1 MRKLNLKTLSYTLVL
16 LVAAVLGTL
25 ATVTTLRDNR
35 LATELDPGAERR
47 PVVFVPGVL
56 GSMLCRGDTIVWG
69 TVDVLGQFP
78 SLDLATSG
86 DVKPCGL
93 IREISLLGVYRQTV
107 YGPFIDRLEAAG
119 YEQRRTLFVF
129 DYDWRLSIFD
139 NAKRLAAFVDDNI
152 PAGRRFDI
160 VAHSMGGLIART
172 YAAQEGGAA
181 RIDRFVSAGSP
192 WLGSVQVFDL
202 LRNGWGLATPMMG
215 GVEGI
220 RRTILSFPSMLE
232 MMPQYDGCCSD
243 PADPT
248 RFDTASP
255 AAWLALNWPGIDLDH
270 LPDLADSSRRQLRL
284 HGIFEQPL
292 PSGIEEALVIG
303 VDQRTPQR
311 YELAI
316 GEGEAALN
324 LVTSWDGDSVVMR
337 DSAQLKNRI
346 VYPTSFATHDA
357 ILSDKSVQDFVLATL
372 AQGPDAAKKL
382 IPIRA
387 RSSIFTKLG
396 DLVELV
402 GAAVETAQP
411 IYGTGTTTTAVVHL
425 RLGVDTPVD
434 PSSLKLTVTT
444 PDGVTRPIALAAAGE
459 LSDPAN
465 PLEQSLAGSFNTGSK
480 TGELTLA
487 LTIDDRTADPRV
499 VTRVLPL
506 VAR

>member
-1 MRKLNLKTLSYTLVL
+1 MLNSKTLSYALVL
-16 LVAAVLGTL
+16 LVVSVLVTL
-25 ATVTTLRDNR
+25 TALTTLRDNR
-35 LATELDPGAERR
+35 LAAELDPGPGRR
-47 PVVFVPGVL
+47 PVVFIPGVL
-56 GSMLCRGDTIVWG
+56 GSMLCHGDSVVWG
-69 TVDVLGQFP
+69 TVDVIGQFP

-86 DVKPCGL
+86 DIEPCGL
-93 IREISLLGVYRQTV
+93 IREISFLGVYRQTV
-107 YGPFIDRLEAAG
+107 YGPFMDRLEAAG
-119 YEQRRTLFVF
+119 YEQGKTLFVF
-129 DYDWRLSIFD
+129 DYDWRLSVFD

-152 PAGRRFDI
+152 PAGQRFDI
-160 VAHSMGGLIART
+160 IAHSMGGLIART

-181 RIDRFVSAGSP
+181 RIDRLVSAGSP
-192 WLGSVQVFDL
+192 WFGSVQVFDL
-202 LRNGWGLATPMMG
+202 LRNGWGLATPIMG

-232 MMPQYDGCCSD
+232 LMPQYDGCCTD

-255 AAWLALNWPGIDLDH
+255 DAWLALNWPGIDLDH
-270 LPDLADSSRRQLRL
+270 LPDLADAARRQIRL

-292 PSGIEEALVIG
+292 PGGIEEALVIG

-311 YELAI
+311 FELAL

-372 AQGPDAAKKL
+372 ARGPDVASKL

-387 RSSIFTKLG
+387 RGTILTKLG

-402 GAAVETAQP
+402 GAAVDTDQP
-411 IYGTGTTTTAVVHL
+411 IYAMGTNATAIVHL

-434 PSSLKLTVTT
+434 PSSLTLTVTT
-444 PDGVTRPIALAAAGE
+444 PDGLTRPIALSAARG

-465 PLEQSLAGSFNTGSK
+465 PLEQSFAGPFNTGMS

-487 LTIDDRTADPRV
+487 LTIDDKTADPRV
-499 VTRVLPL
+499 VTRIMPV
-506 VAR
+506 VAS